1 MSKTLINGVLSNI
14 NGSKYV
20 SVTLECDSTIT
31 NMKYAFCNCN
41 TLVSFNSI
49 GLENVTNA
57 YQMFCFCE
65 NLTSI
70 DTSGFTG
77 ITNAIGMFAGCTSL
91 TSIDASSFENVTS
104 AYQMFD
110 SCENLTSI
118 DVSGFTSVTETDMMF
133 NQCKNLLFITGG
145 EIFNSN
151 LTSYYREF
159 FACKSLRRIF
169 CNTETNVTATKEFLT
184 NDTYLPSTFDVST
197 MVRQGVDFS
206 KLNDTLASLATN
218 TAATPYEMNV
228 LNYTA
233 DNLAG
238 SPSAKENTFQ
248 YILKNNSKKYV
259 TLNCILDDDGNVDY
273 SAVCVNNKF
282 LNKTDRTDFDRSF
295 SLCGSLVAVALGE
308 KPTKRNSMFAV
319 SSLKNYYLDVTDV
332 VDVSY
337 MFISCTNLTSIDTS
351 AFTNVTN
358 VLGMFVNCTS
368 LTEITNWAMDINKL
382 SSYRNIFTD
391 CPSTLKIYL
400 KDDITTTDNVLSLVR
415 LNVASDGTLSVTK
428 QSTDET
434 QATTS
439 SSTVTIGDTIRFT
452 GKIDEIAVADEIT
465 DDEFNT
471 MFKYRYEWSSTE
483 TDILPTNNSFVLW
496 AKDSSNI
503 KTNIINEST
512 TSSVMTLSD
521 DDFDTIFS

>member
-273 SAVCVNNKF
+273 SAVCVNTTQSN
-282 LNKTDRTDFDRSF
+282 LI
-295 SLCGSLVAVALGE
+295 
-308 KPTKRNSMFAV
+308 
-319 SSLKNYYLDVTDV
+319 SSLNSRPYITASNLAETGYVKWSNGLLIQWGHASTSSCQSSDGAWNKISITMPL
-332 VDVSY
+332 SY
-337 MFISCTNLTSIDTS
+337 KSS
-351 AFTNVTN
+351 
-358 VLGMFVNCTS
+358 
-368 LTEITNWAMDINKL
+368 
-382 SSYRNIFTD
+382 SSYEVMATAA
-391 CPSTLKIYL
+391 PAV
-400 KDDITTTDNVLSLVR
+400 NVPNSHCEV
-415 LNVASDGTLSVTK
+415 DG
-428 QSTDET
+428 
-434 QATTS
+434 
-439 SSTVTIGDTIRFT
+439 
-452 GKIDEIAVADEIT
+452 
-465 DDEFNT
+465 
-471 MFKYRYEWSSTE
+471 
-483 TDILPTNNSFVLW
+483 
-496 AKDSSNI
+496 KDSGNVFHTYECYTQRGTHWI
-503 KTNIINEST
+503 AIGKA
-512 TSSVMTLSD
+512 
-521 DDFDTIFS
+521 